1 MSGSFSRTNPDIERA
16 VEILRAGGLVAFPT
30 ETVYGLG
37 ADATRSESVRK
48 IFAAKG
54 RPVTNPLIVHVADAE
69 VARQYVSKWPEQAA
83 ELARRFWPGP
93 LTLVLP
99 KADLIVSEVTA
110 GLNSVGLRVPNHP
123 LALSLLRAFDGP
135 VAAPSANRA
144 NRISPTTA
152 HHVRLEL
159 GDAVDLVLDGGGCE
173 VGIESTVLDLAGRS
187 PVILRPGAVM
197 REQIQ
202 EVIGAVGM
210 KSGGIIEST
219 AARSPGMGMVH
230 YSPIAPTWRFGSND
244 VEGVVA
250 RMRELPGASVSIIAM
265 EDSKAATQFSRHCT
279 NPDFRFISMPNEP
292 DAYGQRLYASLRE
305 ADAAGT
311 QAIFVEMPPD
321 QAAWLAVT
329 DRLRR
334 ATRAL

>member
-37 ADATRSESVRK
+37 ADATQSESVRR

-69 VARQYVSKWPEQAA
+69 VARRYVSKWPEQAA

-152 HHVRLEL
+152 DHVRLEL

-187 PVILRPGAVM
+187 PVILRPGAVT

-202 EVIGAVGM
+202 KVIGAVGM
-210 KSGGIIEST
+210 KSGGIIENN
-219 AARSPGMGMVH
+219 AARSPGMGTVH
-230 YSPIAPTWRFGSND
+230 YSPVAPTWRFGSND
-244 VEGVVA
+244 AERVVA
-250 RMRELPGASVSIIAM
+250 RVSEHQGAFVSIIAM
-265 EDSKAATQFSRHCT
+265 ENSKAATQISRQCES
-279 NPDFRFISMPNEP
+279 PDLRFIAMPNEP

-305 ADAAGT
+305 ADAPGT

-321 QAAWLAVT
+321 QPDWLAVR